1 MRTRRTGILLKLL
14 SIATILGLLAGC
26 GGGAKTTDPAPS
38 TGGQTKTPSTT
49 PAPAPAKAKK
59 MDVTI
64 AMWSPPNN
72 FSAIN
77 TDSSYGYFAV
87 EILFDTLVK
96 LNDKLDVVPKLAEK
110 WEASA
115 DLTKFKFYL
124 NKNAKWHDGKPVT
137 AKDVLFTVNLIAN
150 KETTTNR
157 AANLSQIL
165 GTNASGKADKLPL
178 EGIKQIDDYT
188 IEVTTK
194 AAVSPES
201 LLEKFGTTIFMLPEH
216 ILGKVAAKDIS
227 KDPFMM
233 NPTVGSG
240 PFKFTKYA
248 TDQYIEFARND
259 NYYLGKPVLERVFVR
274 IMQPTAAV
282 AALEKGE
289 VDITAG
295 AGIGEIPISDW
306 DKVKA
311 LPNINAIEFA
321 SKGYQYMDFNH
332 TRPYFKDPK
341 VRQAFYYGI
350 NRKLIIDNLLKGR
363 AEGLESMYTSVF
375 KYADKSLKY
384 RDFDPAKAKQ
394 MLTEAG
400 WDFNRELELLV
411 PTGNLVREQSAPIIV
426 ANLQQVGVKV
436 KISKMDFPTM
446 QSRRTKQ
453 DYDMSLVGWSSL
465 FDPDVASQYQTGGV
479 YNNGKYSNPKV
490 DELLTRGAVTAKF
503 EDRKKVY
510 DEFQQTIYNDPNV
523 VFLYS
528 PNALT
533 AVAKRMVNIKM
544 AAPGFLWNM
553 EKWDVTE

>member
-1 MRTRRTGILLKLL
+1 MRTRRTGLWLKLL
-14 SIATILGLLAGC
+14 SIATVLALLAGC
-26 GGGAKTTDPAPS
+26 GGGAKTTPPAPS
-38 TGGQTKTPSTT
+38 TGGQTQT
-49 PAPAPAKAKK
+49 PAPAQPKAKK
-59 MDVTI
+59 LDVTI

-150 KETTTNR
+150 KDTTTNR

-165 GTNASGKADKLPL
+165 GTNGAGKAEKLPL
-178 EGIKQIDDYT
+178 EGLKQIDDYT

-201 LLEKFGTTIFMLPEH
+201 LMEKFGTTIFMLPEH
-216 ILGKVAAKDIS
+216 ILGKVEPKEIS
-227 KDPFMM
+227 KDPFFM

-240 PFKFTKYA
+240 PFKFVKYA

-259 NYYLGKPVLERVFVR
+259 GYYLGKPILERVFVR
-274 IMQPTAAV
+274 LMQANAAV

-295 AGIGEIPISDW
+295 SGIGEIPITDW

-311 LPNINAIEFA
+311 LKNINAVEFA

-332 TRPYFKDPK
+332 TRDYLKDPR

-363 AEGLESMYTSVF
+363 AEPLETMYTSVF
-375 KYADKSLKY
+375 KYVDKSLKY
-384 RDFDPAKAKQ
+384 RDFDPKKAKEL
-394 MLTEAG
+394 LTAAG

-411 PTGNLVREQSAPIIV
+411 PTGNLVREQSAPIII
-426 ANLQQVGVKV
+426 ANLQEAGVKV
-436 KISKMDFPTM
+436 KIQKMDFPTM
-446 QSRRTKQ
+446 QARRAKQ
-453 DYDMSLVGWSSL
+453 DYDLSLVGWSSL

-479 YNNGKYSNPKV
+479 YNNGKYSNPKI
-490 DELLTRGAVTAKF
+490 DEFLTKGAVTAKF
-503 EDRKKVY
+503 EDRKKIY
-510 DEFQQTIYNDPNV
+510 DDFQQTIYNDPNV

-533 AVAKRMVNIKM
+533 AVAKRMVNVKM